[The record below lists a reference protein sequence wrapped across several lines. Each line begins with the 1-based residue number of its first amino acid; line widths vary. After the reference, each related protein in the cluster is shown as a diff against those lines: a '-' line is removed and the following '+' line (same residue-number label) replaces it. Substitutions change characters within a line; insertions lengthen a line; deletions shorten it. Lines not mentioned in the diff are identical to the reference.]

1 MATLNPTTQ
10 SLIDVQ
16 HTQFSF
22 IGLQSTRTLDSLFEP
37 IRQMNN
43 LMEAY
48 CAPMRKMQEAL
59 ESVTEPIRIMQ
70 ETIAKSPMVQMTA
83 MVQDIVKSQRV
94 IADALSVSVV
104 FNFPKQTDFRLFSS
118 DIIDGEI
125 QEETRQTQAV
135 VLPQPQTL
143 VPVIPARLPST
154 RSILGLKEIA
164 GRSFQY
170 KRKTLQKLS
179 YRNAEGRLL
188 SLFLASRDLFVTD
201 TDIYD
206 TLHLPDGRSFSW
218 VLRNLKRKF
227 RENGLSAI
235 IERRWDPDGYIFINI
250 YYVH

>member
-1 MATLNPTTQ
+1 MPTLNPIAQ
-10 SLIDVQ
+10 SLTEAQ
-16 HTQFSF
+16 ETQLSL
-22 IGLQSTRTLDSLFEP
+22 IGLQATRTLDSLFEP
-37 IRQMNN
+37 IRQMNR
-43 LMEAY
+43 LVEAY
-48 CAPMRKMQEAL
+48 SAPMRRMQEAL
-59 ESVTEPIRIMQ
+59 ESLTEPIRIMH

-83 MVQDIVKSQRV
+83 MVQEITKSQRV
-94 IADALSVSVV
+94 ITDALSASFV
-104 FNFPKQTDFRLFSS
+104 FRFPKPLDYS

-125 QEETRQTQAV
+125 QEETV
-135 VLPQPQTL
+135 VLQQSQAIVVPQSRTL
-143 VPVIPARLPST
+143 VPIIPARLPST

-179 YRNAEGRLL
+179 HRNSEGKLL
-188 SLFLASRDLFVTD
+188 SLFLAGRDLFVSD

-235 IERRWDPDGYIFINI
+235 IERRWNPDGYILIDI
-250 YYVH
+250 CYLH